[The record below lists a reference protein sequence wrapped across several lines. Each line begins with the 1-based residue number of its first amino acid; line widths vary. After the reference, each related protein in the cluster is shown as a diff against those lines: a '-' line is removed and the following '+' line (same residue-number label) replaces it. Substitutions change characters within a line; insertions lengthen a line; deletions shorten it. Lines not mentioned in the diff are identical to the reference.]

1 MKQLNVIPDKIV
13 TTLFLINFPQAGY
26 DESPV
31 VLVDR
36 WPRTKRAAASFQP
49 VTRLHQTRVSGRHE
63 NSTKWLKRPFLLS
76 VIWKRCLSTPEK
88 ETTILSQKLLLLMIN
103 LATIPLQLSKSNYST
118 FQGFTIIF
126 SVVVV
131 NVNYA
136 SKTKITAFQSQ
147 AWQQAK
153 LELL

>member
-1 MKQLNVIPDKIV
+1 MKQPNVIPDKLV

-31 VLVDR
+31 VLVDH

-88 ETTILSQKLLLLMIN
+88 ETTVLSQKLLLLMIN

-118 FQGFTIIF
+118 FQGFTIKILF
-126 SVVVV
+126 VVM
-131 NVNYA
+131 NVNFA
-136 SKTKITAFQSQ
+136 NKTNKTTFHSLDNKQN
-147 AWQQAK
+147 
-153 LELL
+153 

>member
-1 MKQLNVIPDKIV
+1 MPLSVQSPFSSQAYDCKRIILPLQFQMKQPYIIPDKLV

-88 ETTILSQKLLLLMIN
+88 ETTVLSQKLLLLMIN

-118 FQGFTIIF
+118 FQGWKFC
-126 SVVVV
+126 
-131 NVNYA
+131 
-136 SKTKITAFQSQ
+136 
-147 AWQQAK
+147 
-153 LELL
+153 LL